1 MDRKDFLRKACIAGV
16 CGCGFGALALKAEN
30 LKNDIQASR
39 SANGNPDDQD
49 TGNPMTQQWLRSLI
63 DNLDRNID
71 ASELR
76 RIIRMSA
83 GIHYEQLKMDEL
95 LSEYIG
101 RLKEF
106 VGFLETDWGW
116 RIDYNEA
123 SGVILADENKSYCVC
138 PVLKSSSATDSP
150 AICYC
155 SEGFAELMFSRVAGV
170 EARAEVISSIRR
182 GDKSC
187 IYRISSLRS

>member
-63 DNLDRNID
+63 DNRDRNID

-76 RIIRMSA
+76 RIIKMSA
-83 GIHYEQLKMDEL
+83 GVHYEQLKMDEL
-95 LSEYIG
+95 LSAYTG
-101 RLKEF
+101 KLGEF
-106 VGFLETDWGW
+106 IAFLEKDWRW
-116 RIDYNEA
+116 KVDYNEA
-123 SGVILADENKSYCVC
+123 TGVIHADENKSYCVC

-187 IYRISSLRS
+187 IYRIELPV

>member
-76 RIIRMSA
+76 KIIKMSA
-83 GIHYEQLKMDEL
+83 GVHYEQLKMDEL
-95 LSEYIG
+95 LSAYTG
-101 RLKEF
+101 KLGEF
-106 VGFLETDWGW
+106 IAFLEKDWGW
-116 RIDYNEA
+116 KVDYNEA
-123 SGVILADENKSYCVC
+123 TGVIHADENKSYCVC

-187 IYRISSLRS
+187 IYRIELPV

>member
-76 RIIRMSA
+76 KIIKMSA
-83 GIHYEQLKMDEL
+83 GVHYEQLKMGEL
-95 LSEYIG
+95 LSAYTG
-101 RLKEF
+101 KLGEF
-106 VGFLETDWGW
+106 IAFLEKDWGW
-116 RIDYNEA
+116 KVDYNEA
-123 SGVILADENKSYCVC
+123 TGVIHADENKSYCVC

-187 IYRISSLRS
+187 IYRIELPV

>member
-1 MDRKDFLRKACIAGV
+1 MSRFDIKFFIMDRKGFLRKTCLAGV
-16 CGCGFGALALKAEN
+16 CGCGFGTLAF
-30 LKNDIQASR
+30 
-39 SANGNPDDQD
+39 SANNLTQ
-49 TGNPMTQQWLRSLI
+49 TEQEEVNPMTQQWLRSLI

-76 RIIRMSA
+76 KIIKMSA
-83 GIHYEQLKMDEL
+83 GVHYEQLKMDEL
-95 LSEYIG
+95 LSAYTGKLGEFIAF
-101 RLKEF
+101 LKK
-106 VGFLETDWGW
+106 DWGW
-116 RIDYNEA
+116 KVDYNEA
-123 SGVILADENKSYCVC
+123 TGVIHADENKSYCVC

-187 IYRISSLRS
+187 IYRIELPV